1 LRLSIRSLRP
11 PPTPS
16 SAATAIAAG
25 ILSGILLDLAN
36 PPADA
41 GPVAFV
47 ALVPL
52 LWALLGG
59 RPRRAGAAAFAFGL
73 VYYGLLL
80 NWLVVFGT
88 IAWLPL
94 VVSQALF
101 AAAFGALAP
110 LVTRADRP
118 MRSALALAGL
128 WTAIDWV
135 RGMWPIGGF
144 TWGGLGYTQHGN
156 GLTLP
161 LATVTGVWGVTFVV
175 LLVNGLLLEALVGRR
190 SGRAARLGAAVPVAI
205 ALAVTVLPALIPVAG
220 ATGAPM
226 DVAVVQG
233 NVPRALASDRL
244 LQGDQVALNHIDL
257 NRTLASKPPDL
268 AVWPEN
274 ALSED
279 PAGDSTLGAA
289 VSDSIRAV
297 GAPTIVG
304 AIKPG
309 PGGTLF
315 NVALLYDEQGRI
327 VDSYAKIHLVPFGE
341 YIPWRGAFGW
351 TQRYRHGLGTFSS
364 GTRVHLF
371 DVNGTFVG
379 TPICFENTFPGL
391 FRQFVAKGAQL
402 MVVTTNDSS
411 YLDSPASREHVI
423 MSQLR
428 AVETGR
434 WVVQA
439 AVSGESAIV
448 NAHGQV
454 VSQTGLFQQTILRRE
469 VPTSTARTIY
479 VRVGDWFPVACMVI
493 LLLLIGLA
501 TNDRVAARRRRDG
514 KTADPDGGPPAGE
527 GIAATRAPIA
537 GGAEARVLVVLPTYN
552 ERATIEA
559 VVRGVLKAG
568 PSVHALIVDD
578 GSPDGTGK
586 IADDL
591 AASET
596 RVRVLHREGKRGLS
610 SAYLT
615 GFHVGLEDGYDVIVE
630 MDADLSHRPEDLP
643 RVIAGA
649 EVNDLTVGSR
659 YIPGGGVS
667 NWSRFRVLLSKGGNL
682 YARTLLRLP
691 VKDAT
696 SGFRSYRR
704 GCLAALVAGGFHS
717 QGYGFQIEL
726 VYRAQQMGFALG
738 EVPIT
743 FREREHGHSKISRA
757 IIIEALYDV
766 ARWAI
771 RDRLP
776 GHRSS

>member
-1 LRLSIRSLRP
+1 V
-11 PPTPS
+11 
-16 SAATAIAAG
+16 
-25 ILSGILLDLAN
+25 LLNLAN
-36 PPADA
+36 PPADV
-41 GPVAFV
+41 GPLAFV
-47 ALVPL
+47 ALLPL
-52 LWALLGG
+52 LWALRGARPG
-59 RPRRAGAAAFAFGL
+59 RAAAASFAFGL

-80 NWLVVFGT
+80 DWLVVFGT

-101 AAAFGALAP
+101 AAAFGALSP
-110 LVTRADRP
+110 LGTRAGRP
-118 MRSALALAGL
+118 VRSALTLAAL
-128 WTAIDWV
+128 WTAVDWV

-175 LLVNGLLLEALVGRR
+175 VLVNALLLEALAGRR
-190 SGRAARLGAAVPVAI
+190 SKRAGRFGAAALVAV
-205 ALAVTVLPALIPVAG
+205 ALAVTLLPALIPVHG
-220 ATGAPM
+220 ASGPAM

-244 LQGDQVALNHIDL
+244 LQSDQVALNHIDL
-257 NRTLASKPPDL
+257 NRTLAANPPDL

-274 ALSED
+274 AL
-279 PAGDSTLGAA
+279 AGDPSRDATLGAA
-289 VSDSIRAV
+289 VSASIRAV

-304 AIKPG
+304 AITPG
-309 PGGTLF
+309 PANSLY
-315 NVALLYDEQGRI
+315 NVALLYDPQGQI

-341 YIPWRGAFGW
+341 YIPWRSAFGW
-351 TQRYRHGLGTFSS
+351 TQRYRRGLGTFSS
-364 GTRVHLF
+364 GNRVHVF
-371 DVNGTFVG
+371 DVNGTPVG
-379 TPICFENTFPGL
+379 TPICFENTFPRL
-391 FRQFVAKGAQL
+391 FRQFVADGAQL

-411 YLDSPASREHVI
+411 YLNSPASREHVI

-439 AVSGESAIV
+439 AISGESAIV

-454 VSQTGLFQQTILRRE
+454 VSKTGLFEQTILRGE
-469 VPTSTARTIY
+469 VPTATARTLY
-479 VRVGDWFPVACMVI
+479 VRFGDWFPAACALAVLI
-493 LLLLIGLA
+493 LLGLA
-501 TNDRVAARRRRDG
+501 IAGRSRARRRGEAARPAG
-514 KTADPDGGPPAGE
+514 AGPPAGE
-527 GIAATRAPIA
+527 GLPATRAPIA
-537 GGAEARVLVVLPTYN
+537 GGAEPRVLVVLPTYN

-559 VVRGVLKAG
+559 AVRGVLAAG
-568 PSVHALIVDD
+568 PSVHALVVDD
-578 GSPDGTGK
+578 GSPDGTGE
-586 IADDL
+586 IANDL
-591 AASET
+591 AASEP
-596 RVRVLHREGKRGLS
+596 RVRVQHREGKRGLA
-610 SAYLT
+610 SAYLA
-615 GFHVGLEDGYDVIVE
+615 GFHVGLEEGYDVVVE

-643 RVIAGA
+643 GVIAGA

-667 NWSRFRVLLSKGGNL
+667 NWSRLRVALSRGGNA

-691 VKDAT
+691 IKDAT

-704 GCLAALVAGGFHS
+704 DCLAALVARGFHS

-726 VYRAQQMGFALG
+726 VYRAHQMGFRLG

-757 IIIEALYDV
+757 IVIEALYDV

-776 GHRSS
+776 GRRSS